1 MTANYS
7 IIILCLAGCD
17 LGPRVPDP
25 AMPDAFQAGFT
36 DLLPAGTNVP
46 SLGTNPELLVQVRI
60 NDGLVDTVL
69 MMNNGVVTRGTGKS
83 AGATVRYWNFGPA
96 PVDSGF
102 PVVAQVYVIGREEG
116 GVFTPIAE
124 HPRMIDTIPGD
135 VRYSAVRRVVNVP
148 VTTKYKGELIT
159 TVAAL
164 GEAIELGLVGDP
176 VADGTWVNLPVVLPG
191 TTLEVG
197 DPLVTPPVAP
207 TEVFGVGYRVDVF
220 ELGTRLGRQPFRT
233 GFMPIGQASG
243 LQTGVP
249 TGVPPSLPTS
259 IDPQPVFQYAIP
271 TAPPGTTFSYSP
283 LSTDVTVRLATNV
296 APAVIVSDA
305 DLFKRSAIGAITAFY
320 TDTVSTFTIQTTVN
334 NLQLQFEEG
343 FP

>member
-1 MTANYS
+1 MTAKFS

-36 DLLPAGTNVP
+36 DLLPAGTDVP

-60 NDGLVDTVL
+60 NDGLSDLAL

-83 AGATVRYWNFGPA
+83 AGATVRFWNFGPA
-96 PVDSGF
+96 TVDSGF
-102 PVVAQVYVIGREEG
+102 AVAAPVYVIGRDEA
-116 GVFTPIAE
+116 GVFTPLTE
-124 HPRMIDTIPGD
+124 HPRLIDTIPGD
-135 VRYSAVRRVVNVP
+135 VRYTAVRRVINVP
-148 VTTKYKGELIT
+148 VTDKYKGELIT

-164 GEAIELGLVGDP
+164 GEALELGLVGEP
-176 VADGTWVNLPVVLPG
+176 VPDGTWVNLPVVLPG

-197 DPLVTPPVAP
+197 DPLVTPPVAA

-220 ELGTRLGRQPFRT
+220 ELGTSLGRQPLRM
-233 GFMPIGQASG
+233 GFLPVGQASG

-249 TGVPPSLPTS
+249 TGVPPTLPTS

-283 LSTDVTVRLATNV
+283 LATDVTVRLATNV
-296 APAVIVSDA
+296 APTAIISDA
-305 DLFKRSAIGAITAFY
+305 DLFKRSATGAITAFY

-334 NLQLQFEEG
+334 NLQLQFVEG
-343 FP
+343 SP